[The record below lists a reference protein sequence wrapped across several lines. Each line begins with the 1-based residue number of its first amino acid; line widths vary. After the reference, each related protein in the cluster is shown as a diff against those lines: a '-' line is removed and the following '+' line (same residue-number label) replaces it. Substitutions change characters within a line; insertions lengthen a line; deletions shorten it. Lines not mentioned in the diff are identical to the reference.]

1 LYFRAGLDE
10 LRVLAR
16 DHRCAIMCAEAVWWH
31 CHRRII
37 ADYLLAGGIP
47 VTHVMGHA
55 KVNPATL
62 TPAAQPQPDGTL
74 VYPAEEEL
82 ENATPPSP

>member
-1 LYFRAGLDE
+1 MARTAHVSIGDHAHQPVVLTDRQETGVDLLHDPR
-10 LRVLAR
+10 RV
-16 DHRCAIMCAEAVWWH
+16 
-31 CHRRII
+31 
-37 ADYLLAGGIP
+37 P